1 MQRTLLTLAIAA
13 SLAACSSAVKVDESA
28 NAGSG
33 TDAQSTVAPVGTES
47 GLAGTGGPQD
57 AAKVVYFDFDQ
68 YTVRADARPT
78 VEGNARWLN
87 ANKNAKV
94 VLEGHTDEVGGRE
107 YNLALGQKRAEAV
120 RRSLSVLGVSDA
132 QMEAV
137 SFGEERP
144 AVSGGGENERNR
156 RVEFKYR

>member
-1 MQRTLLTLAIAA
+1 MQRTLITLAIAA
-13 SLAACSSAVKVDESA
+13 SLAACSSAVKVDDQA
-28 NAGSG
+28 AAGSS

-107 YNLALGQKRAEAV
+107 YNLALGQNRAEAV

>member
-1 MQRTLLTLAIAA
+1 MSLPRSNDSSRRDQATTIA
-13 SLAACSSAVKVDESA
+13 
-28 NAGSG
+28 
-33 TDAQSTVAPVGTES
+33 
-47 GLAGTGGPQD
+47 GLRLP
-57 AAKVVYFDFDQ
+57 FDKRF
-68 YTVRADARPT
+68 T
-78 VEGNARWLN
+78 
-87 ANKNAKV
+87 
-94 VLEGHTDEVGGRE
+94 TDEVGGRA